1 VRGMSS
7 APWDQYLADED
18 RQIIRNGRY
27 GQTRGLGAR
36 PALLLIDLQHNYL
49 GADEPISDQQ
59 DRWPAGGGRA
69 AWDALRHVLPLL
81 DACRAEQVPVIYTR
95 NVQRQTTRFDSISGK
110 AGWDH
115 SMTIDG
121 HVGAEIVDEVRPGEG
136 ELVVDKA
143 YASAFYGTPLT
154 SYLFGLRIDT
164 VLLAGVSTSGCVRAT
179 AVDAAMLGLNVG
191 VVVDAVADRLAL
203 SHAASLLDLW
213 MKYADLVTS
222 EQAAAYLRNDGR
234 GDGSNR
240 SLISAFD
247 PTVDAP
253 FGGQ

>member
-1 VRGMSS
+1 MWTSS
-7 APWDQYLADED
+7 TPWDGLLTEADH
-18 RQIIRNGRY
+18 QIIRNGRY
-27 GQTRGLGAR
+27 GRTRGFGAW

-49 GADEPISDQQ
+49 GADEPILDQQ

-69 AWDALRHVLPLL
+69 AWDAVRNVLPLI
-81 DACRAEQVPVIYTR
+81 DVCRVEQVPIIYTR
-95 NVQRQTTRFDSISGK
+95 NVQRQTTRFDAISGK

-121 HVGAEIVDEVRPGEG
+121 HIGAEIVDQVRPENG

-154 SYLFGLRIDT
+154 SYLFGLGIDT

-179 AVDAAMLGLNVG
+179 AVDAAMRGLNVG
-191 VVVDAVADRLAL
+191 VIIDAVADRLAL
-203 SHAASLLDLW
+203 SHVASLLDLW

-222 EQAAAYLRNDGR
+222 DQAAAYLRNDAR
-234 GDGSNR
+234 GDGSGR
-240 SLISAFD
+240 FRISAFG

-253 FGGQ
+253 SGEQ